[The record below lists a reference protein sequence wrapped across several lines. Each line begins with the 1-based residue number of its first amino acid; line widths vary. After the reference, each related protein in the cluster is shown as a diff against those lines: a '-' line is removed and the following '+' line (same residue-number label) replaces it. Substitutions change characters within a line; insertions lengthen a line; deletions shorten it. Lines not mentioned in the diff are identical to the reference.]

1 MVRSNLRMS
10 SEAELVGADY
20 VHHGGSAFEL
30 TKAQIKMHNEMRN
43 AQDRLARRGKVKAER
58 KASLKANGSR
68 VAAGESKAEEAKGM
82 QTGGAFTVS
91 LKKNIYIYIQP
102 VPPHLDYLTISPSH
116 HLTISPSHHP
126 PSHHL
131 TISPSTILPPHH
143 LTISHHPSSH

>member
-1 MVRSNLRMS
+1 MGMVRSNLRMS

-82 QTGGAFTVS
+82 QTGGAFTVR
-91 LKKNIYIYIQP
+91 LKKIYIQP
-102 VPPHLDYLTISPSH
+102 VSHRIWTISPF
-116 HLTISPSHHP
+116 HHP

-131 TISPSTILPPHH
+131 TILPSHTTHH
-143 LTISHHPSSH
+143 RIEPRCP